1 MTRGLTTRTTIDEET
16 DDKDDK
22 DNDKDD
28 STHEHQVEASNMALG
43 SGVETSTM
51 PAVQATNSGH
61 VFSTRLPSTARAT
74 DVTSCTRDTT

>member
-16 DDKDDK
+16 DGK

-28 STHEHQVEASNMALG
+28 ATHEHQVEASNMALG